1 MKDQTINVK
10 KSIAYSSLFLFNLRL
25 MITVIH
31 ISYGLCLHF
40 EKALNN
46 HTYHTTLF
54 LCSRSHLAFL
64 RSSLPRGSPQILRK
78 LDQSSQ
84 LTGIDMLS
92 RHEQMVT
99 IIRQN
104 TKTLLFGYKNHS
116 ENTSFI
122 RFLKLK
128 T

>member
-1 MKDQTINVK
+1 
-10 KSIAYSSLFLFNLRL
+10 
-25 MITVIH
+25 
-31 ISYGLCLHF
+31 
-40 EKALNN
+40 
-46 HTYHTTLF
+46 
-54 LCSRSHLAFL
+54 
-64 RSSLPRGSPQILRK
+64 
-78 LDQSSQ
+78 
-84 LTGIDMLS
+84 MLS